1 LILFLFRKAKE
12 LFPMALKD
20 FKDAVVVITGGASG
34 IGLATA
40 QALSN
45 LGAYLVLADINEQ
58 GLQQAAAQVKK
69 SGTTGQVTTKRT
81 DVTSEEQVQEL
92 MQTALD
98 AYGRI
103 DLVITSAGIG
113 RGGMIDTFTG
123 QEMQTLMNIN
133 FMGTYHCIRAALPAM
148 RQQESGHFVFLSS
161 AAGKLGVP
169 LLSGY
174 CASKWAVRGFSS
186 ALRAEF
192 YGSGIDITTVYP
204 SWVDTPMTHQ
214 PGMELMNIDQRLS
227 VEQVAGEIL
236 QAVLQGRHDLTLAAD
251 EETRKLFQ
259 IMQDNPDKAEQ
270 LTGQA
275 LQQRLQQLAGG
286 TA

>member
-1 LILFLFRKAKE
+1 
-12 LFPMALKD
+12 MALKD

-40 QALSN
+40 QLLSN
-45 LGAYLVLADINEQ
+45 AGAYLVLADINEE
-58 GLQQAAAQVKK
+58 GLQQAATQVKK

-92 MQTALD
+92 MQAALD

-133 FMGTYHCIRAALPAM
+133 FMGTYHCVRAALPAM
-148 RQQESGHFVFLSS
+148 RKQESGHFVFLSS

-214 PGMELMNIDQRLS
+214 PEMELMNIDVRLS

-236 QAVLQGRHDLTLAAD
+236 QAVLQGRHDLTMAAD
-251 EETRKLFQ
+251 EETKKLFQ

-275 LQQRLQQLAGG
+275 LQQRLQQLAEG

>member
-1 LILFLFRKAKE
+1 M
-12 LFPMALKD
+12 PLKD

-40 QALSN
+40 RALATT
-45 LGAYLVLADINEQ
+45 GAHLVLADINEQ
-58 GLQQAAAQVKK
+58 GLQQATEQVKK
-69 SGTTGQVTTKRT
+69 NSPTVPVTTKRT

-92 MQTALD
+92 MQV
-98 AYGRI
+98 AYNTYRHI
-103 DLVITSAGIG
+103 DLVMTSAGIG
-113 RGGMIDTFTG
+113 RGGPIDAFTG
-123 QEMQTLMNIN
+123 QEMQTVMNIN
-133 FMGTYHCIRAALPAM
+133 FMGTYHCVRAALPMM
-148 RQQESGHFVFLSS
+148 RQQQSGHFVFLSS

-169 LLSGY
+169 LLSAY
-174 CASKWAVRGFSS
+174 CASKWAIRGFSS

-214 PGMELMNIDQRLS
+214 EDMEFMNINARLP
-227 VEQVAGEIL
+227 VEQVAEEIL

-251 EETRKLFQ
+251 EDTKKLLQ
-259 IMQDNPDKAEQ
+259 IMQENQDKAEQ

-286 TA
+286 MA

>member
-1 LILFLFRKAKE
+1 
-12 LFPMALKD
+12 MTLKD

-40 QALSN
+40 RLLATA
-45 LGAYLVLADINEQ
+45 GAHLVLADINEQ
-58 GLQQAAAQVKK
+58 GLQQAAEQVKK
-69 SGTTGQVTTKRT
+69 SGPTVQVITKRT

-92 MQTALD
+92 MQIVHDT
-98 AYGRI
+98 YGRI
-103 DLVITSAGIG
+103 DLVMTSAGVG
-113 RGGMIDTFTG
+113 RGGPIDAFTG
-123 QEMQTLMNIN
+123 QEMQTVMNIN
-133 FMGTYHCIRAALPAM
+133 FMGTYHCVRAALPVM
-148 RQQESGHFVFLSS
+148 RQQQSGHFVFLSS

-169 LLSGY
+169 LLSAY

-204 SWVDTPMTHQ
+204 SWVDTPMTQQ
-214 PGMELMNIDQRLS
+214 PGMELMNIEAKLTA
-227 VEQVAGEIL
+227 EQVAEEIL
-236 QAVLQGRHDLTLAAD
+236 QAVLQGRHDLTLAPD
-251 EETRKLFQ
+251 EDTEKLLQ
-259 IMQDNPDKAEQ
+259 IMQENPDKAEK

-286 TA
+286 MA